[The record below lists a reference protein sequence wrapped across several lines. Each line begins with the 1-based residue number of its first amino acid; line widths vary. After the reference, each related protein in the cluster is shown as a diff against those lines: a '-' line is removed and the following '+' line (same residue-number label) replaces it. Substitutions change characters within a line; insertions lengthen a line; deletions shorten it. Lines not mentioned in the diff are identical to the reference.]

1 MYLDAPKKCM
11 RVTRQRS
18 QLGGECMAVKTKKCG
33 GKAAQA
39 CAMRGHLELGRLLLE
54 SQRAVAR
61 LHNLGL
67 DDLHDHAFQ
76 LVTDARTAES
86 LKH

>member
-1 MYLDAPKKCM
+1 MYACYAPALATRR
-11 RVTRQRS
+11 RVH
-18 QLGGECMAVKTKKCG
+18 GGKNKKCG

-39 CAMRGHLELGRLLLE
+39 CAMRGHLERGRLLLE